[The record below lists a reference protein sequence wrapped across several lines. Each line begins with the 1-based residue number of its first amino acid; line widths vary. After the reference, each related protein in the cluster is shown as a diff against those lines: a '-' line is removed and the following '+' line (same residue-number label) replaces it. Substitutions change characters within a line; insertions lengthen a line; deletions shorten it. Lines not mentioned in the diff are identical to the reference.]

1 MDASLLTIE
10 SLFVGSN
17 GPNIAATTLPESLT
31 KQRPQSTFEV
41 AESNITSEEAPD
53 NNCIESA
60 KEVIDEPVEEDESSL
75 EQQEDDEIQSLGNIG
90 KKAKQNPLSKVA
102 LEIIIP
108 QTEAVLETQ
117 NSEQCEAGVSETAQP
132 QVSDQL
138 VSIISNLKAD
148 ELAPD
153 AGRRVSFAG
162 NNSILVVGTG
172 TIDSKILT
180 PNTTEQ
186 SIQLDKVGNAGRTQT
201 SGEMDFAPENN
212 TSQQSSEVLQ
222 QKVVIDADGG
232 VISPSEG
239 TAVANTSDASD
250 GQKISLLGVNLL
262 LAQNNFLQ
270 SQGKVVLGPE
280 TSSPV
285 AEKANSNEA
294 ASFQQSRPGIQELS
308 ESFNNGDE
316 KQKSDSSGGSAML
329 KTNVTGFS
337 GAQGKDANL
346 ESDNVSNQI
355 FERLASS
362 NDIQNNTVGESLT
375 SIEAGKDSNGLPLRD
390 TTDGISK
397 QISESI
403 QNSLSQQGQKQQ
415 ITVHLYPPELGK
427 VCIKFNQQQDQLTG
441 LLEVDR
447 AQTKNEI
454 EQVLPQIIRNLSDS
468 GVQLKRLE
476 VVLTD
481 QSQQQLVKDQLMQ
494 NESFQQHYF
503 AGDDGRHNQDA
514 PAINEWLVN
523 DTSYTDNPETILQYT
538 DSSINILV

>member
-294 ASFQQSRPGIQELS
+294 ASFQQSRPSIQELS

-316 KQKSDSSGGSAML
+316 KQKSDSSGDSAML

>member
-294 ASFQQSRPGIQELS
+294 ASFQQSRPSIQELS